1 MLKVLFPF
9 SDPELTKVRSHLARK
24 FRTEIVEEAAKAG
37 VSFITT
43 FGQTEKEYYEFFRS
57 VRDSVEKHGG
67 EVIFIQ
73 LAPSKEA
80 LLSRVESDSRK
91 GVKLDS
97 REIFEKLLDEHEG
110 FWTSFPDVDH
120 LKIDNSNLTPTKT
133 TYNKKKTAKMPTGPV
148 ARGTECKTNAS
159 PMPAMMV
166 PIVIAFANIFHIVA

>member
-1 MLKVLFPF
+1 LELNTTLLLARNLLVTT
-9 SDPELTKVRSHLARK
+9 PELTKVRSHLARK

-120 LKIDNSNLTPTKT
+120 LKIDNSNLTPEE
-133 TYNKKKTAKMPTGPV
+133 TATIIEGH
-148 ARGTECKTNAS
+148 
-159 PMPAMMV
+159 
-166 PIVIAFANIFHIVA
+166 IANS